1 MNIWMNSGCVLILL
15 NDHIIMFLNFSVCFA
30 PASWST
36 GGQWWRGWPGW
47 GVWIHQH
54 GEPHRETGE
63 RLIILLFMNANMNI
77 SWIINLGIWNV
88 QKCLH
93 YQSCLC
99 SCLDFWWQF
108 VLCVCVEQG
117 VECLEKLKD
126 MIMEQCVNSSS
137 PDVQERFEQLL
148 SGNGH
153 SVGLLLSERFVN
165 VPPQIALPMHKQLQ

>member
-1 MNIWMNSGCVLILL
+1 MNIWMNSGRVLILL
-15 NDHIIMFLNFSVCFA
+15 NDHIIMFVNIFGVFCSSKLRYRRTVMTRATRMRCLDSSA
-30 PASWST
+30 
-36 GGQWWRGWPGW
+36 WWTSQRDRWE
-47 GVWIHQH
+47 IHN
-54 GEPHRETGE
+54 TN
-63 RLIILLFMNANMNI
+63 NANTNI

-88 QKCLH
+88 QKRLH

-99 SCLDFWWQF
+99 SCLVFWWQF
-108 VLCVCVEQG
+108 VLCVEQG